1 MILVTGVAAAYIG
14 FSVLAGSKVLIA
26 ATPAVVACWLLVAVD
41 CGYFLLRARRWER
54 RQAIERQDLERLAI
68 PPKIKKPVTFAGVA
82 SIDEAQ
88 HAALSVVADYQGK
101 YFSAGIKVAVLP
113 LLAVLALAL
122 QALAVDEGNPSGI
135 GLAATEALLL
145 VFLAYLIWVRQDPTR
160 DWVASRIRAELFRRE
175 QYLRMALVG
184 PYLDLPADEA
194 DHRSEL
200 RTGLFSEGSAAEL
213 RRLIP
218 MATRTAEGT
227 RPVVERWID
236 QLWQQ
241 AEEESDIWAD
251 DLEDRMRSYL
261 HYRLD
266 RQLLWFK
273 LGVAANERAERQ
285 IALTLKAALLAAVVI
300 AGIHTILLSQ
310 HVSSGQPSRMA
321 FFPVS
326 VGLLAFTL
334 PPVCAVLLGIQELFT
349 YRVLGVS
356 YEQTRGELVELRAEL
371 QQLIFAATRKDP
383 HRALRRSFQALV
395 LHTESVL
402 TIELQRWI
410 MLVSRPE
417 FEASA

>member
-1 MILVTGVAAAYIG
+1 MLVTGVAAAYIG
-14 FSVLAGSKVLIA
+14 FSLLAGSKVLIA
-26 ATPAVVACWLLVAVD
+26 AAPVVVACWLLVAVD
-41 CGYFLLRARRWER
+41 CGYFLLRARRWKR
-54 RQAIERQDLERLAI
+54 RQELERQALERLAI

-113 LLAVLALAL
+113 LLAVLALVL
-122 QALAVDEGNPSGI
+122 QTLAVDEGSPSGI

-145 VFLAYLIWVRQDPTR
+145 VFLAYLIWMRQDPTR
-160 DWVASRIRAELFRRE
+160 DWVDSRIRAELFRRE

-194 DHRSEL
+194 DNRSEL
-200 RTGLFSEGSAAEL
+200 RTGLFTEGSAAEL

-227 RPVVERWID
+227 RSVERWID

-261 HYRLD
+261 HYRVE

-285 IALTLKAALLAAVVI
+285 ITLILKAALLAAVVI
-300 AGIHTILLSQ
+300 AGTHTILLSQ

-334 PPVCAVLLGIQELFT
+334 PPACAVLLGVQELYA
-349 YRVLGVS
+349 YRTLGVS
-356 YEQTRGELVELRAEL
+356 YEQTRDELIELRTEL
-371 QQLIFAATRKDP
+371 QQLIFAATRSDP
-383 HRALRRSFQALV
+383 HRALGRSFQALV
-395 LHTESVL
+395 LHTESAL

-417 FEASA
+417 FEVSA